1 MGTVPYN
8 KELKTLSRS
17 LRNSMTPHEQKLW
30 YCFLRCQSPQFYRQ
44 KPLLGYIA
52 DFYCPKAKLSM
63 ISNFFNLSLGAHTFN
78 WMTIIGSIVLAFVLS
93 LLVAVV
99 YKNTHRGVVLF
110 AVIHHSLGFYR
121 HFGGGNY
128 HGDR

>member
-8 KELKTLSRS
+8 KELITLSRS

-52 DFYCPKAKLSM
+52 DFYCPKAKLVIELDGSQHYQPEKQKQDFLR
-63 ISNFFNLSLGAHTFN
+63 SNALSEYGIT
-78 WMTIIGSIVLAFVLS
+78 VLRFSNRDIDREFKGVCQAI
-93 LLVAVV
+93 LL
-99 YKNTHRGVVLF
+99 YLQ
-110 AVIHHSLGFYR
+110 S
-121 HFGGGNY
+121 
-128 HGDR
+128 HGL